1 LLSSNSE
8 SRFLVTEFNLAL
20 LPVYLSKFSAKS
32 GAPMGWDIYL
42 VTKFNLIRVFQALLD
57 DSTHEAELLVQAL
70 PS

>member
-1 LLSSNSE
+1 
-8 SRFLVTEFNLAL
+8 
-20 LPVYLSKFSAKS
+20 
-32 GAPMGWDIYL
+32 MGWDIYL